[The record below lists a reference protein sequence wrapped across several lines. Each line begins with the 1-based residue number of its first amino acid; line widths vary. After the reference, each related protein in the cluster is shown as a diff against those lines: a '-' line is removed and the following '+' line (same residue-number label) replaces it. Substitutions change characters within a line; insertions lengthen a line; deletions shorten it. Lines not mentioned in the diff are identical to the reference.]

1 MKAQFEESMKKPLNS
16 TNEELLKRY
25 REDPSN
31 VELRNEIVMKNEGLI
46 HFVIKR
52 NNLFVESVHDYE
64 ELVQEGFLKLIEAVE
79 RFDPERG
86 VMFSSYACQYI
97 LSMTTGRAEYNKE
110 LSLDTPVKNSE
121 DQLKLEDTIQD
132 DRVDIE
138 NSCID
143 HLFNSEIR
151 NQVRSILDPLPGKV
165 LVMYYCWP
173 LTEKEISIRLGITKA
188 EVARIRRKA
197 LNSLRGSGYFKRLYR
212 EMSQPISFVRTTDY
226 SNEKV
231 MSNRISDPT
240 GEKALRRIGIE
251 NNAIRKTLKKHI
263 E

>member
-1 MKAQFEESMKKPLNS
+1 METPLNS

-52 NNLFVESVHDYE
+52 NNLFVEGVHDYE
-64 ELVQEGFLKLIEAVE
+64 ELVQEGFLKLIDAVE

-97 LSMTTGRAEYNKE
+97 LSMTRGRAEYNKE
-110 LSLDTPVKNSE
+110 LSLDTPVRNGE
-121 DQLKLEDTIQD
+121 DELKLEDTIQD
-132 DRVDIE
+132 DRIDIE

-143 HLFNSEIR
+143 HVFDLEIR
-151 NQVRSILDPLPGKV
+151 NQVKIILDPLPGKV
-165 LVMYYCWP
+165 LVMYYCRR
-173 LTEKEISIRLGITKA
+173 LTETEISIRLGITKA
-188 EVARIRRKA
+188 EVARVRRKA
-197 LNSLRGSGYFKRLYR
+197 LNSLRGSGYFKRLYS
-212 EMSQPISFVRTTDY
+212 ELFQPISYVRAIDY

-231 MSNRISDPT
+231 TTNRISDPT
-240 GEKALRRIGIE
+240 VEKALRRIGIE
-251 NNAIRKTLKKHI
+251 NNAIRKTLKKYV

>member
-1 MKAQFEESMKKPLNS
+1 MKVPFEESMEKPLNS
-16 TNEELLKRY
+16 TNEELLQRY

-52 NNLFVESVHDYE
+52 NNLFVEGVHDYE

-86 VMFSSYACQYI
+86 VMFSSYACKYI

-132 DRVDIE
+132 DGVDIE

-143 HLFNSEIR
+143 HIFNSEIR
-151 NQVRSILDPLPGKV
+151 SQVRNILDPLPGKV
-165 LVMYYCWP
+165 LVMYYRRR
-173 LTEKEISIRLGITKA
+173 LTETEISIKLGITKG

-197 LNSLRGSGYFKRLYR
+197 LNSLRGSAYFKRLYR
-212 EMSQPISFVRTTDY
+212 EMSQPVSYVRAIDF

-231 MSNRISDPT
+231 ASNRISDPT
-240 GEKALRRIGIE
+240 GEKALCCLGIE
-251 NNAIRKTLKKHI
+251 DSAIRKTLKKRI